1 MSSPQWMSL
10 TRPVSFLCGALVIA
24 IGTAGAQSSTSPNFS
39 ATQAN
44 ESSSLQYV
52 ADDDSTGATALSGA
66 AAVLGS
72 GKAGAGQDYGA
83 KHGFLSWSH
92 VTGEAGGGFNAPI
105 GNDTSSG
112 GSNSSSTSA
121 SGSYGGPFLTYGG
134 NFTGGLGLR
143 FSPRL
148 SLLGE
153 YQFIDDKLPGAFI
166 AAVGTQGGHAH
177 IWSLTL
183 DPVIDLFPKSINS
196 VYVTGGGGFYR
207 KVTSFTDPV
216 EGEECYYYCGIVVE
230 NQTVYDF
237 SSNQGGINFGAGFTH
252 RLGGTYGDGQMKLY
266 AEARYLWIDTPP
278 VTAYNG
284 TGRTEAIPIT
294 LGVRW

>member
-1 MSSPQWMSL
+1 MSYLQWVSL
-10 TRPVSFLCGALVIA
+10 TRRVSILCGALTIA
-24 IGTAGAQSSTSPNFS
+24 VGTVSAQSSPNFNTTS
-39 ATQAN
+39 AN

-52 ADDDSTGATALSGA
+52 ADDDASAGASALSDA
-66 AAVLGS
+66 AAALGS
-72 GKAGAGQDYGA
+72 GRAGAGQDYGA
-83 KHGFLSWSH
+83 KHRILDWSH
-92 VTGEAGGGFNAPI
+92 VAGEAGAGFNAPI

-112 GSNSSSTSA
+112 GTNSSTT
-121 SGSYGGPFLTYGG
+121 YGGPFLTYGG

-143 FSPRL
+143 FIPRL

-166 AAVGTQGGHAH
+166 AAIGTQGGHAH
-177 IWSLTL
+177 IWSLGLEPVL
-183 DPVIDLFPKSINS
+183 DLAPKAKNS

-207 KVTSFTDPV
+207 KVTSFTEPV
-216 EGEECYYYCGIVVE
+216 EGEQCYYYCGIVIE
-230 NQTVYDF
+230 NQTVYHF
-237 SSNQGGINFGAGFTH
+237 SSNQGGFNFGGGFTH
-252 RLGGTYGDGQMKLY
+252 RLAGTYGDGAMKLY

>member
-1 MSSPQWMSL
+1 MSSPQWVSL
-10 TRPVSFLCGALVIA
+10 TRRVSFLCAALMFA
-24 IGTAGAQSSTSPNFS
+24 IGPASAQSSMSPNFNAS
-39 ATQAN
+39 SAN

-52 ADDDSTGATALSGA
+52 ADDSSDGATALSDA
-66 AAVLGS
+66 AAALGS
-72 GKAGAGQDYGA
+72 GRAGAGQDYGA
-83 KHGFLSWSH
+83 KHGMLSWSH
-92 VTGEAGGGFNAPI
+92 VTGEAGGGLNAPI

-112 GSNSSSTSA
+112 GNSNSSGA
-121 SGSYGGPFLTYGG
+121 SGNYGGPFLTYGG

-143 FSPRL
+143 FSPRI

-196 VYVTGGGGFYR
+196 GYVTGGGGLYR

-230 NQTVYDF
+230 NETVYHF
-237 SSNQGGINFGAGFTH
+237 SSNQGGVNFGAGFTH

-278 VTAYNG
+278 VAAYNG

-294 LGVRW
+294 VGVRW

>member
-1 MSSPQWMSL
+1 MSSHPWMSL
-10 TRPVSFLCGALVIA
+10 TRHGSFLCGALMFA
-24 IGTAGAQSSTSPNFS
+24 IGTASAQSSSNFS
-39 ATQAN
+39 TSSAN

-52 ADDDSTGATALSGA
+52 ADDALDGASALTDA
-66 AAVLGS
+66 AAALGS
-72 GKAGAGQDYGA
+72 GHAGAGQDYGA
-83 KHGFLSWSH
+83 KHGMLSWSH
-92 VTGEAGGGFNAPI
+92 VVGEAGAGFNAPV

-112 GSNSSSTSA
+112 GSGTAA
-121 SGSYGGPFLTYGG
+121 SGNYGGPFLTYGR

-153 YQFIDDKLPGAFI
+153 YQFMDDKLPGAFI

-183 DPVIDLFPKSINS
+183 DPVIDLLPKSINS

-207 KVTSFTDPV
+207 KVTSFTVPV
-216 EGEECYYYCGIVVE
+216 EGEVCYYYCGIVVE

-237 SSNQGGINFGAGFTH
+237 SSNQGGVNFGAGYTH

-266 AEARYLWIDTPP
+266 AEARYVWIDTPS
-278 VTAYNG
+278 VNAYNG
-284 TGRTEAIPIT
+284 TGRTDTIPVT
-294 LGVRW
+294 VGVRW